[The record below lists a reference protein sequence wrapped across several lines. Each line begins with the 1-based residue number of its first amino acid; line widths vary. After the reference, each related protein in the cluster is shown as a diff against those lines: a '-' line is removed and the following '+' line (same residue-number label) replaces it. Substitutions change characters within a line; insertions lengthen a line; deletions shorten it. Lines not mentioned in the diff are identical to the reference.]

1 MRERSQVLAGPVSV
15 ASATGRGDAAALVA
29 ADVLARAARAA
40 GQASAVAT
48 AIVAG
53 GLGHQ
58 FATEEDLRREGLDR
72 AAVGAGDFAARAAL
86 VHDEAGRRL
95 GAAACALGVDLDVAA
110 AARAGEQTA
119 VAACVAFV
127 RLFEAGLVVE
137 AERVVEVC
145 PRCATVAAGP
155 DAVPGV
161 VEGEAL
167 VLRLAVLDGHDAVG
181 WLDVRCPAPEL
192 VPGIVAV
199 AVPEGHPAAGH
210 AVAVPVAATVVPVVA
225 DPTAVQPLLLVP
237 AHDASDLERAR
248 RSGLAPVVAVD
259 ATGTVRAPGP
269 LDGLARHAARAA
281 AARLIAAE
289 GVVAA
294 VEPASE
300 PVARCAAC
308 RTVLVAVL
316 GRHWFLAV
324 ADLETAA
331 ADAVREGALV
341 VSPPAARDELLALAG
356 TSDDWCLSSRA
367 SPGQAL
373 PVARCADCGSVDVA
387 VDLASSC
394 RRCMGDL
401 VREDGVLDARFVA
414 GVWPLWASGWPDGGR
429 RGGEPATTA
438 LVVPGER
445 LVDGLAMAALG
456 LRLGGTVPFAELVTT
471 PVAGGGPVEVVA
483 LVEAEGSAAA
493 RVALLSDGVDVG
505 FGRDVAA
512 RLDALAAGGADVRR
526 LEAACAAALDAGA
539 PAAALG
545 LLAAALAEG
554 VPPEEAP
561 RVRALAAPFVGA

>member
-1 MRERSQVLAGPVSV
+1 MLAGPVSV
-15 ASATGRGDAAALVA
+15 ASATGGGDAAALVA
-29 ADVLARAARAA
+29 ADVLARAARAG
-40 GQASAVAT
+40 GQVSALAT

-58 FATEEDLRREGLDR
+58 FATEEDLRREGLDP
-72 AAVGAGDFAARAAL
+72 AAVGVGELAARAAL
-86 VHDEAGRRL
+86 VRDEAGRRL
-95 GAAACALGVDLDVAA
+95 GAAACALGVDLDLAA
-110 AARAGEQTA
+110 AARAGEETA

-145 PRCATVAAGP
+145 PRCATVAAGR

-167 VLRLAVLDGHDAVG
+167 VLRLAVLDGDDAVG
-181 WLDVRCPAPEL
+181 WLDVRCLAPEL

-210 AVAVPVAATVVPVVA
+210 TVAVPVAATVVPVVA
-225 DPTAVQPLLLVP
+225 DPTAGQPLLLVP

-281 AARLIAAE
+281 AARLLAAE

-308 RTVLVAVL
+308 RTVVVPVL
-316 GRHWFLAV
+316 GRHWFLAA

-356 TSDDWCLSSRA
+356 TSDDWCLSRA
-367 SPGQAL
+367 SPGQPL

-401 VREDGVLDARFVA
+401 VGEDGALDARFVA
-414 GVWPLWASGWPDGGR
+414 GMWPLWSSGWPDGGR

-456 LRLGGTVPFAELVTT
+456 LRLGGTVPFGELVAT
-471 PVAGGGPVEVVA
+471 PVAGGGPVDVVG
-483 LVEAEGSAAA
+483 LVEAEGTAVA
-493 RVALLSDGVDVG
+493 RVALLCDGVDVG
-505 FGRDVAA
+505 FGRDVVG

-526 LEAACAAALDAGA
+526 LETACEAALDAGA

-554 VPPEEAP
+554 VPPDDAP
-561 RVRALAAPFVGA
+561 RVRALAAPFVGG